1 MAKNIDAG
9 RLSVRLWGEEIGQ
22 LCWNA
27 AKGNS
32 YFYFSKGFL
41 ESGLD
46 IAPLTAST
54 KDPEARFAIYGNVDS
69 PKYQKLPPFIADSL
83 PDDWGNSLFDQWFA
97 EHGYHEKDKTPLAK
111 LSFIGAR
118 AMGALEFLPCSEQA
132 FDTGEKL
139 IIPKLYELAK
149 KIERDRDHARISP
162 DETLTQKALMAVG
175 TSAGGRFK
183 KAIIAIDDN
192 GDIYSGQTSTDAGR
206 QYYILKFNT
215 PEFCISETEKTWYD
229 MATAAGITMMP
240 SKLVEVEGTKH
251 FLTERFDRK
260 EGEKIFT
267 QTLAA
272 INPEADTYE
281 GLFETCRLLSIPK
294 DEQNEL
300 FLRMVFNVLSN
311 NTDDHAKNFSFI
323 MNRDG
328 SWHLAPAYDLC
339 FILKNG
345 AAAQK
350 AHVFSIRGK
359 HEDITDDDL
368 KEFAIRN
375 DIKNPAKYITKVREA
390 LSGFESLA
398 NANGIAPYLV
408 RIMKDRLRELSPELF
423 SREEENASQ
432 LLRFEITESAAIH
445 LYAMVDGR
453 QRKRVIAP
461 KDASYQSLL
470 AAAMAHLSEEDQKE
484 IIGLYF
490 SNQPQ

>member
-1 MAKNIDAG
+1 MAKNIDTG

-32 YFYFSKGFL
+32 YFFFSKEFL
-41 ESGLD
+41 ASGLD
-46 IAPLTAST
+46 IAPLVASI
-54 KDPEARFAIYGNVDS
+54 KDPEARFAIFGNTDS

-97 EHGYHEKDKTPLAK
+97 QHGYHEKDKTPLAK

-118 AMGALEFLPCSEQA
+118 AMGALEFTPCSEEA
-132 FDTGEKL
+132 FNPGEKL
-139 IIPKLYELAK
+139 MIPKLYELAK
-149 KIERDRDHARISP
+149 KIERDRDNARISP

-183 KAIIAIDDN
+183 KAIIAIDEK

-240 SKLVEVEGTKH
+240 SKFIEVEGIKH

-260 EGEKIFT
+260 DGEKIFT

-272 INPEADTYE
+272 VNPEADTYE
-281 GLFETCRLLSIPK
+281 ALFETCRLLSIPK

-323 MNRDG
+323 MNKDG
-328 SWHLAPAYDLC
+328 SWHLSPAYDLC

-375 DIKNPAKYITKVREA
+375 DIKNPAKYITKVRKA
-390 LSGFESLA
+390 LSGFERLA
-398 NANGIAPYLV
+398 IANGIAPFLIK
-408 RIMKDRLRELSPELF
+408 IMKDRLRELSPEIF
-423 SREEENASQ
+423 SLEDETAIQ
-432 LLRFEITESAAIH
+432 LLRFEITESSNIH
-445 LYAMVDGR
+445 LYATIDGR
-453 QRKRVIAP
+453 KLRRVITP
-461 KDASYQSLL
+461 KDASYQNLL
-470 AAAMAHLSEEDQKE
+470 SAAKSRLSEEEQQE

-490 SNQPQ
+490 KNQ

>member
-1 MAKNIDAG
+1 M
-9 RLSVRLWGEEIGQ
+9 SVRLWGEEIGQ

-32 YFYFSKGFL
+32 YFFFSKEFL
-41 ESGLD
+41 ASGLD
-46 IAPLTAST
+46 IAPLVASI
-54 KDPEARFAIYGNVDS
+54 KNPEARFAIFGNTDS

-83 PDDWGNSLFDQWFA
+83 PDDWGNSLFDRWFA

-118 AMGALEFLPCSEQA
+118 AMGALEFLPCSEQD
-132 FDTGEKL
+132 FDPGEKL

-149 KIERDRDHARISP
+149 KIEQDRDNARISP
-162 DETLTQKALMAVG
+162 DEALTQKALMAVG

-183 KAIIAIDDN
+183 KAIIAIDGN
-192 GDIYSGQTSTDAGR
+192 GDIYSGQTSTDPGR

-240 SKLVEVEGTKH
+240 SKLIEVEGTKH
-251 FLTERFDRK
+251 FLTERFDRRD
-260 EGEKIFT
+260 GEKIFT

-300 FLRMVFNVLSN
+300 FLRTVFNVLSN

-323 MNRDG
+323 MDRDG
-328 SWHLAPAYDLC
+328 SWHLSPAYDMC

-345 AAAQK
+345 TAAQK

-359 HEDITDDDL
+359 YEDITDTDL

-375 DIKNPAKYITKVREA
+375 
-390 LSGFESLA
+390 
-398 NANGIAPYLV
+398 
-408 RIMKDRLRELSPELF
+408 
-423 SREEENASQ
+423 
-432 LLRFEITESAAIH
+432 H
-445 LYAMVDGR
+445 
-453 QRKRVIAP
+453 
-461 KDASYQSLL
+461 
-470 AAAMAHLSEEDQKE
+470 
-484 IIGLYF
+484 
-490 SNQPQ
+490 